1 MTQLNAV
8 QTLLGLLS
16 HDNSDIALAV
26 VDLLQELTDVE
37 SVNEAEQEVEG
48 LVDSLLR
55 EQVGGCVLIVT
66 AFIHSVEVY
75 HCTYIIVL
83 HLVTNNSP
91 YSKCQTYHILISSSV
106 THTPSLSPPSPTDSG
121 PTSAST
127 GEAG

>member
-1 MTQLNAV
+1 MFISVSHDYHMTQLNAV

-55 EQVGGCVLIVT
+55 EQVGVWVLIVT

-83 HLVTNNSP
+83 HLVN
-91 YSKCQTYHILISSSV
+91 CFQ
-106 THTPSLSPPSPTDSG
+106 
-121 PTSAST
+121 
-127 GEAG
+127 

>member
-55 EQVGGCVLIVT
+55 EQVGVCV
-66 AFIHSVEVY
+66 
-75 HCTYIIVL
+75 C
-83 HLVTNNSP
+83 
-91 YSKCQTYHILISSSV
+91 
-106 THTPSLSPPSPTDSG
+106 
-121 PTSAST
+121 
-127 GEAG
+127 

>member
-1 MTQLNAV
+1 MFISVSHDYHMTQLNAV

-55 EQVGGCVLIVT
+55 EQVGGWVGVDC
-66 AFIHSVEVY
+66 
-75 HCTYIIVL
+75 
-83 HLVTNNSP
+83 
-91 YSKCQTYHILISSSV
+91 
-106 THTPSLSPPSPTDSG
+106 D
-121 PTSAST
+121 
-127 GEAG
+127 